1 MNITNINLGNLGRYL
16 DAYEHGK
23 FTSEEAVDL
32 FQVLLD
38 TGMLDHLRTGFSGV
52 ADIMIKDNL
61 ICGDLN
67 QLRQEYPAAAAS
79 RTRTRYPES
88 DQSLTNQKRGD
99 Q

>member
-1 MNITNINLGNLGRYL
+1 MDITNINLGNLGRYL

-23 FTSEEAVDL
+23 LTSDEAVDL

-38 TGMLDHLRTGFSGV
+38 TGMLDHLRTEFSVV

-67 QLRQEYPAAAAS
+67 QLRQEYAAAAYAMD
-79 RTRTRYPES
+79 R
-88 DQSLTNQKRGD
+88 SLTDQRRGD
-99 Q
+99 K

>member
-1 MNITNINLGNLGRYL
+1 MDIININLGNLGRYL

-38 TGMLDHLRTGFSGV
+38 TGMIEHLRLEYTHV

-88 DQSLTNQKRGD
+88 DRYLGKVEV
-99 Q
+99 

>member
-1 MNITNINLGNLGRYL
+1 MQIININLGNLGRYI
-16 DAYEHGK
+16 DAFEHGK
-23 FTSEEAVDL
+23 MTSDEAVDF

-38 TGMLDHLRTGFSGV
+38 TGMLDHLRTEFSVV
-52 ADIMIKDNL
+52 ANIMIKDNL

-88 DQSLTNQKRGD
+88 DQPLTNQQRGD

>member
-1 MNITNINLGNLGRYL
+1 MKIININLGNLGRYL

-23 FTSEEAVDL
+23 FTSEETVDL

-38 TGMLDHLRTGFSGV
+38 TGMLDHLRTGY
-52 ADIMIKDNL
+52 ALAANIMIKENL

-88 DQSLTNQKRGD
+88 DQPLTNQRRGE
-99 Q
+99 